1 MVARSFMPN
10 QQLRLYHRNT
20 ASPVNRWNMERKNTM
35 PKARTEPRTT
45 NLHRHTHI
53 HNHSRVQSTNAYF
66 TKHYSIEIYCTFYFC
81 PSSSATIP
89 VSWLSIVFQSLRTQ
103 VDSDLPPSPRPEAVE
118 IARTYPDK
126 DIWHPSDLLTFLQA
140 YHDARGIDACFQLF
154 SLLLRLG
161 AQKLAW
167 ILKLW
172 ITRLFAFETRN
183 VLSSGKTR
191 F

>member
-1 MVARSFMPN
+1 MVARSFMPS
-10 QQLRLYHRNT
+10 QHLRPYHGNT
-20 ASPVNRWNMERKNTM
+20 ASPVNRRNMEKHKIM
-35 PKARTEPRTT
+35 PKARTEPRAA
-45 NLHRHTHI
+45 NLQTHI

-66 TKHYSIEIYCTFYFC
+66 SKHYSIEIYCKFYFC
-81 PSSSATIP
+81 TCSSSTIP